1 MKESLNGWALQE
13 NSKVDSLE
21 QEREELRRSNSILTA
36 ELSKVTT
43 ARNAAEAD
51 VELVRSELR
60 TTRALLEHSEGEV
73 SRLKEGGEQA
83 REHIATLHTSLSK
96 VKILQPPFKLMK
108 LVTTLPKTT
117 KLCYIRE
124 HTHESTGAEQNRQPL
139 HSIEDVLLGTTLA
152 MK

>member
-1 MKESLNGWALQE
+1 
-13 NSKVDSLE
+13 
-21 QEREELRRSNSILTA
+21 
-36 ELSKVTT
+36 VTT

-124 HTHESTGAEQNRQPL
+124 HTHESTGAEQAA
-139 HSIEDVLLGTTLA
+139 LA
-152 MK
+152 QH

>member
-1 MKESLNGWALQE
+1 MSHKEIQELESVLQFFPVLCMC
-13 NSKVDSLE
+13 KVWLLE
-21 QEREELRRSNSILTA
+21 CLLKIMWNLDGEQ
-36 ELSKVTT
+36 VTT

-96 VKILQPPFKLMK
+96 SEEDLKLQREDNNRWRSMVRDIEEFEQAQARLIQGHVEKLR
-108 LVTTLPKTT
+108 
-117 KLCYIRE
+117 C
-124 HTHESTGAEQNRQPL
+124 ARQFCPC
-139 HSIEDVLLGTTLA
+139 
-152 MK
+152 

>member
-21 QEREELRRSNSILTA
+21 QEREELRRSNSTLTA

-96 VKILQPPFKLMK
+96 SEEDLKLQ
-108 LVTTLPKTT
+108 
-117 KLCYIRE
+117 RE
-124 HTHESTGAEQNRQPL
+124 DNNRWR
-139 HSIEDVLLGTTLA
+139 
-152 MK
+152 

>member
-1 MKESLNGWALQE
+1 MFSGDVKILQ
-13 NSKVDSLE
+13 
-21 QEREELRRSNSILTA
+21 
-36 ELSKVTT
+36 
-43 ARNAAEAD
+43 
-51 VELVRSELR
+51 
-60 TTRALLEHSEGEV
+60 SEGEV

-124 HTHESTGAEQNRQPL
+124 HTHESTGAEQAA
-139 HSIEDVLLGTTLA
+139 LA
-152 MK
+152 QH

>member
-96 VKILQPPFKLMK
+96 SEEDLKLQ
-108 LVTTLPKTT
+108 
-117 KLCYIRE
+117 RE
-124 HTHESTGAEQNRQPL
+124 DNNRWR
-139 HSIEDVLLGTTLA
+139 
-152 MK
+152 

>member
-1 MKESLNGWALQE
+1 MSHKESHELEGVLE
-13 NSKVDSLE
+13 FFPVLCMCKVWILE
-21 QEREELRRSNSILTA
+21 CLLKIMWNLDGEQ
-36 ELSKVTT
+36 VTT

-96 VKILQPPFKLMK
+96 SEEDLKLQ
-108 LVTTLPKTT
+108 
-117 KLCYIRE
+117 RE
-124 HTHESTGAEQNRQPL
+124 DNNRWR
-139 HSIEDVLLGTTLA
+139 
-152 MK
+152 